1 MSSPPPTPPAPPSRH
16 PPWHARGEVRLGA
29 AVLAL
34 LLIAAAAAALRG
46 GGDTPSEGQRADGGA
61 VRIAGAPATTEATAT
76 ATATASPTVAAIAPS
91 AAPATAPAAA
101 SPAAT
106 ATPPATP
113 MATASPSPTATPSAK
128 PSATSS
134 ATSPKPSATS
144 SATSPKPSST
154 PSATSPKPS
163 ASATAPA
170 PAIAVRPERV
180 GTGET
185 LVVEARTEAA
195 STARLEFRG
204 GSYTLLPH
212 DGGFWGVFAV
222 PLTAALGPEPLTV
235 TLLDAAGTPLAS
247 LDAAYEVVDLGRAI
261 DYITLTAEQ
270 ASVLTAEASTR
281 EAELRSEQFA
291 EFDREVRWAGSFAP
305 PVAGPLTSAF
315 GVGRSFN
322 DAPVSGFH
330 GGADYGGAEGTP
342 VLAAGPGRVS
352 WAGAMPIRG
361 NAVLLDHG
369 AGVKTGYHHL
379 SRIDVAVGDVVAT
392 GGELGA
398 IGQTGLVTG
407 PHLHWE
413 LTIWGVNVDPVT
425 WLGEAFVP
433 LEPPEVPDAP

>member
-1 MSSPPPTPPAPPSRH
+1 MSSPPPTPPAPPSRARAA
-16 PPWHARGEVRLGA
+16 WHARGAVRLGA

-46 GGDTPSEGQRADGGA
+46 GGETPSEGQRGDTGA
-61 VRIAGAPATTEATAT
+61 VRIAGATATTEATAT
-76 ATATASPTVAAIAPS
+76 AIPTAAATARPVT
-91 AAPATAPAAA
+91 PATAPAAA
-101 SPAAT
+101 PPAEPSTLPTTPT
-106 ATPPATP
+106 ATT
-113 MATASPSPTATPSAK
+113 SPSPTATPNPP

-134 ATSPKPSATS
+134 PAPSPSAT
-144 SATSPKPSST
+144 P
-154 PSATSPKPS
+154 
-163 ASATAPA
+163 PA
-170 PAIAVRPERV
+170 PAIEVRPARV

-185 LVVEARTEAA
+185 LLVEARTEDA
-195 STARLEFRG
+195 SAARLEFRD

-222 PLTAALGPEPLTV
+222 PLTAALGPGTLTV
-235 TLLDAAGTPLAS
+235 TLLDAAGAPLPS
-247 LDAAYEVVDLGRAI
+247 LDAAYEVIDLGRAI

-270 ASVLTAEASTR
+270 ASVLTPEASAR
-281 EAELRSEQFA
+281 EAELRGEQFA

-305 PVAGPLTSAF
+305 PARGPLTSAF

-322 DAPVSGFH
+322 GAPVSGFH

-361 NAVLLDHG
+361 NAVLVDHG

-379 SRIDVAVGDVVAT
+379 SRIDVAVGDVVAA
-392 GGELGA
+392 GAELGA

-425 WLGEAFVP
+425 WLAEAFVL
-433 LEPPEVPDAP
+433 LEPPEPLELPEAP

>member
-1 MSSPPPTPPAPPSRH
+1 MSSPRPTPPAPPSRH

-46 GGDTPSEGQRADGGA
+46 GGDTPSEGQRADAGT
-61 VRIAGAPATTEATAT
+61 VRIAGAPTTTE

-91 AAPATAPAAA
+91 AVPATAPAAA

-106 ATPPATP
+106 ATPPTTP
-113 MATASPSPTATPSAK
+113 TATASPSPTATPS
-128 PSATSS
+128 PSAT
-134 ATSPKPSATS
+134 
-144 SATSPKPSST
+144 
-154 PSATSPKPS
+154 
-163 ASATAPA
+163 PA
-170 PAIAVRPERV
+170 PAIAVWPERV

-195 STARLEFRG
+195 SAARLEFRG

-222 PLTAALGPEPLTV
+222 PLTAALGPETLRV

-281 EAELRSEQFA
+281 EAELRGEQFA

-361 NAVLLDHG
+361 NAVLVDHG

-392 GGELGA
+392 GAELGA

-425 WLGEAFVP
+425 WLGEAFAP
-433 LEPPEVPDAP
+433 LDPPALPDAP

>member
-76 ATATASPTVAAIAPS
+76 ATASPTVAAIAPS

-113 MATASPSPTATPSAK
+113 MATASPSPTATPSAT
-128 PSATSS
+128 PSATS
-134 ATSPKPSATS
+134 
-144 SATSPKPSST
+144 
-154 PSATSPKPS
+154 SATSPKPS

-281 EAELRSEQFA
+281 EAELRGEQFA

-342 VLAAGPGRVS
+342 VLAAGSGRVS